1 MREMLAPGVWSD
13 NVPSSAIARPGT
25 YRTLGGSIV
34 TARKAPSLGI
44 VTNGELIRHRRQTE
58 RRAMVRESGQRADY
72 QAARRCG
79 ATMKVLGDPC
89 ARMIGH
95 KDCHRSAEDMAS
107 ATQRRRKWTR

>member
-1 MREMLAPGVWSD
+1 MREMTSPGVWTDFGPQPAVRHVHGFS
-13 NVPSSAIARPGT
+13 
-25 YRTLGGSIV
+25 TLGGSIV
-34 TARKAPSLGI
+34 TSRKAPNLGI

-79 ATMKVLGDPC
+79 ATMKVLGNPC

>member
-34 TARKAPSLGI
+34 TARKAPNLGI

-58 RRAMVRESGQRADY
+58 RRAGQRADY
-72 QAARRCG
+72 QKAARCG
-79 ATMKVLGDPC
+79 AAGVLSGGEC
-89 ARMIGH
+89 ARIAGH
-95 KDCHRSAEDMAS
+95 KDCHRSLELMERDNE
-107 ATQRRRKWTR
+107 RRRKWPR

>member
-34 TARKAPSLGI
+34 TARKAPSLSI
-44 VTNGELIRHRRQTE
+44 QTPNE
-58 RRAMVRESGQRADY
+58 RARMLRKNAREAGQRADY

-89 ARMIGH
+89 ARMQGH

-107 ATQRRRKWTR
+107 ATQRRRKWAR

>member
-13 NVPSSAIARPGT
+13 NVPSSATARPGT

-44 VTNGELIRHRRQTE
+44 QTNGE
-58 RRAMVRESGQRADY
+58 RARMLRKNERESGQRADY
-72 QAARRCG
+72 QVARRCG

-89 ARMIGH
+89 ARMMGH
-95 KDCHRSAEDMAS
+95 KDCHRSAVDMAT
-107 ATQRRRKWTR
+107 ATLRRRKWAR